1 MSTITDSMPAERSA
15 GLSPTRASTIQLG
28 SFDEDSWGD
37 LLLQIE
43 EGQVLPIVG
52 AELLKVNVGAD
63 RPVSLYHWAAQALA
77 EGFKIPAAELPEPCT
92 LNDVMCSL
100 ADQGKRHSAYS
111 RLTTI
116 LREAKIPVPRVLEQ
130 LAEINNFKLFISTT
144 FDGLLAEAL
153 NRTRFGGAEGTEVI
167 SFQTTGAP
175 KDLPVEGDIS
185 REIVYQLFGK
195 LSAVAYSYAICD
207 DDLLEFVFALGEKK
221 QHLGRLFNE
230 LANKNLLILGINLS
244 DWLARVFLRI
254 AKGTRVSQDR
264 PVHEIVADS
273 EAQRDQ
279 PFVLFLRHFSRTTQI
294 YPAGDALH
302 FVTELHRRWIERH
315 GRPQLGRSRTVRIPP
330 PTVMPPGAVFISYP
344 SEDVEAAWNLKTGLE
359 GDGMAVW
366 FDMTDLKEKAGVEY
380 ARNIGKGIQGCSF
393 FLLVISKHTYDPKDR
408 FFRQEWH
415 YAEARAL
422 RRNPERPFVLPIL
435 IDDSPVHEGQLPD
448 YVNGLQFTKLPQGVV
463 TPAFRS
469 YVRKLAGFDEQ

>member
-1 MSTITDSMPAERSA
+1 MSAITDALPTETPASLQPPCSA
-15 GLSPTRASTIQLG
+15 TIQLS

-37 LLLQIE
+37 LLNQIE

-52 AELLKVNVGAD
+52 AELLNVDIGTD
-63 RPVSLYHWAAQALA
+63 RPVSLYRWAAEALA
-77 EGFKIPAAELPEPCT
+77 AGFKIPAAELPELCT
-92 LNDVMCSL
+92 LNDVVCSL
-100 ADQGKRHSAYS
+100 TDQGKRHSAYS

-116 LREAKIPVPRVLEQ
+116 VREAKIPVPRVLEQ

-175 KDLPVEGDIS
+175 KDLPVEGDMS

-195 LSAVAYSYAICD
+195 LSAVAYSCVICD
-207 DDLLEFVFALGEKK
+207 DDLLEFVFALGERK

-230 LANKNLLILGINLS
+230 LTNKNLLILGINLS
-244 DWLARVFLRI
+244 DWMARVFLRI
-254 AKGTRVSQDR
+254 AKGTRVSQNR
-264 PVHEIVADS
+264 PVQEIVADA

-279 PFVLFLRHFSRTTQI
+279 PFVLFLRHYSRTTQI

-302 FVTELHRRWIERH
+302 FVNELHRRWMERH
-315 GRPQLGRSRTVRIPP
+315 GSPKSGRPVTVRIPP
-330 PTVMPPGAVFISYP
+330 PTVMPPGSVFISYP
-344 SEDVEAAWNLKTGLE
+344 SEDVDAAWNLKTGLE

-380 ARNIGKGIQGCSF
+380 ARNIGEGIQGCSF
-393 FLLVISKHTYDPKDR
+393 FILLISKHTYDPKDR

-415 YAEARAL
+415 YAAPRAL
-422 RRNPERPFVLPIL
+422 RRNPGRPFVLPVL
-435 IDDSPVHEGQLPD
+435 VDDSPINEGQLPD
-448 YVNGLQFTKLPQGVV
+448 YVSGLQFMKLPQGVV
-463 TPAFRS
+463 TAEFRN
-469 YVRKLAGFDEQ
+469 YVRKLAGIDE